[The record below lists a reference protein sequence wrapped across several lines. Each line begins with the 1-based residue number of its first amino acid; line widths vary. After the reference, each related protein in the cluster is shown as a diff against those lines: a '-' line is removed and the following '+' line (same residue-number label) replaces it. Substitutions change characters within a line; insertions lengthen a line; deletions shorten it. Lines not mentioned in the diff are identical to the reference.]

1 MDPTREDLLIGRVV
15 DRCERPDDWQ
25 ELERLFAG
33 DPDLCRQ
40 LCATLREDALLRQ
53 ATAAPLAVADRVEAP
68 PRPRLAR
75 VPGLVGWLCAAA
87 FALLWL
93 SPRSARVAP
102 PTAPQPAAPI
112 AGDLAGGTSQ
122 LGELPPLLVRSQP
135 TDDGKALRVVTM
147 RRILEEN
154 VVQQVFSVG
163 ADEFGGV
170 QQVPVAL
177 ANCTTPTDF

>member
-15 DRCERPDDWQ
+15 DRSERPDDWQ

-33 DPDLCRQ
+33 DPALRQQ
-40 LCATLREDALLRQ
+40 LCATLRDDAWLR
-53 ATAAPLAVADRVEAP
+53 LAVAGPLAFAERVEAP
-68 PRPRLAR
+68 PRRRLTR
-75 VPGLVGWLCAAA
+75 MSGLVGWLCAAA

-93 SPRSARVAP
+93 SPRLS
-102 PTAPQPAAPI
+102 PAAP
-112 AGDLAGGTSQ
+112 AAPPPSAPVARDLAATSTQ

-135 TDDGKALRVVTM
+135 TDDGTALRVVTM

-177 ANCTTPTDF
+177 ASCTTPTDF